1 MKTALEQLNQE
12 IQRVRNLIAIYDYLM
27 ADPQNSHDASDI
39 LRSCIVLG
47 ISALDAFVHDVV
59 RIGMMQILRDDGNGR
74 PQTQA
79 YKGFKFTLQQIHF
92 DSDYSWLERRVYE
105 EHSEKSFQNP
115 KAIAEAIKHISEK
128 DLWKEVS
135 KELSDISAD
144 QIKQRLKLIVTRRNQ
159 IAHEADMD
167 KELSPPSKRS
177 IDSKDV
183 KEYVDF
189 IENLANA
196 MYEILR
202 LQNE

>member
-1 MKTALEQLNQE
+1 MKTALEQFNQE
-12 IQRVRNLIAIYDYLM
+12 IQRVKNLIAIYDYLM

-47 ISALDAFVHDVV
+47 ISALDAFIHDII
-59 RIGMMQILRDDGNGR
+59 RIGMVEILHEKRN
-74 PQTQA
+74 QTKDYQ
-79 YKGFKFTLQQIHF
+79 KIGFTLQQVRF
-92 DSDYSWLERRVYE
+92 DSQYAWFERRIYE
-105 EHSEKSFQNP
+105 DHGEKSFQNP
-115 KAIAEAIKHISEK
+115 LAIAQAIKHISEK

-135 KELSDISAD
+135 KEFSDISED

-167 KELSPPSKRS
+167 KEQAIPMKRP
-177 IDSKDV
+177 IESKDV

-189 IENLANA
+189 IENLANV
-196 MYEILR
+196 MYGILK

>member
-1 MKTALEQLNQE
+1 MKTALDQFHQE
-12 IQRVRNLIAIYDYLM
+12 IQRVRNLIAIYDYLI

-47 ISALDAFVHDVV
+47 ISALDAFIHDVV
-59 RIGMMQILRDDGNGR
+59 RIGMMQILRDER

-79 YKGFKFTLQQIHF
+79 YKGFKFTLQQIRF
-92 DSDYSWLERRVYE
+92 DSGYSWLERRVYE
-105 EHSEKSFQNP
+105 ENEEKSFQNP
-115 KAIAEAIKHISEK
+115 HAIAQAIKHIWDPEKK

-135 KELSDISAD
+135 KELSDISED

-167 KELSPPSKRS
+167 KDIPIPMKRL
-177 IDSKDV
+177 IESKDV
-183 KEYVDF
+183 KENIDF
-189 IENLANA
+189 IENLANV
-196 MYEILR
+196 MYEVLK

>member
-1 MKTALEQLNQE
+1 MKTALEQFNQE
-12 IQRVRNLIAIYDYLM
+12 IQRVKNLIAIYDYLM

-39 LRSCIVLG
+39 LRSCIVLV
-47 ISALDAFVHDVV
+47 ISALDAFVHDII
-59 RIGMMQILRDDGNGR
+59 RMGMVEILHGKRK
-74 PQTQA
+74 QTKDYQ
-79 YKGFKFTLQQIHF
+79 KISFTLQQVYF
-92 DSDYSWLERRVYE
+92 DPQYSWFERRIYE
-105 EHSEKSFQNP
+105 DHGEKSFQNP
-115 KAIAEAIKHISEK
+115 QAIVQAIKHISEK

-135 KELSDISAD
+135 EKLSDILAD

>member
-1 MKTALEQLNQE
+1 MKTALEQFNQE
-12 IQRVRNLIAIYDYLM
+12 IQRVKNLIAIYDYLM

-47 ISALDAFVHDVV
+47 ISALDAFIHDII
-59 RIGMMQILRDDGNGR
+59 RIGMVEILHEKRN
-74 PQTQA
+74 QTKDYQ
-79 YKGFKFTLQQIHF
+79 KIGFTLQQVRF
-92 DSDYSWLERRVYE
+92 DSQYAWFERRIYE
-105 EHSEKSFQNP
+105 DHGEKSFQNP
-115 KAIAEAIKHISEK
+115 LAIAQAIKHISEK

-135 KELSDISAD
+135 KEFSDISED

-167 KELSPPSKRS
+167 KGQSPPLKRS
-177 IDSKDV
+177 IESKEV
-183 KEYVDF
+183 REHIDF

-196 MYEILR
+196 MYEILK

>member
-1 MKTALEQLNQE
+1 MKTALDQFNHE
-12 IQRVRNLIAIYDYLM
+12 IQRVRNLIAIYDYLI

-47 ISALDAFVHDVV
+47 ISALDAFVHDIIRMGMVEILHGK
-59 RIGMMQILRDDGNGR
+59 RKQTKDYQKIG
-74 PQTQA
+74 
-79 YKGFKFTLQQIHF
+79 FTLQQVYF
-92 DSDYSWLERRVYE
+92 DPQYAWFERRIYE
-105 EHSEKSFQNP
+105 DHGEKSFQNP
-115 KAIAEAIKHISEK
+115 QAIVQAIKHISEK

-135 KELSDISAD
+135 KKLSDISEE

-177 IDSKDV
+177 IESKDV